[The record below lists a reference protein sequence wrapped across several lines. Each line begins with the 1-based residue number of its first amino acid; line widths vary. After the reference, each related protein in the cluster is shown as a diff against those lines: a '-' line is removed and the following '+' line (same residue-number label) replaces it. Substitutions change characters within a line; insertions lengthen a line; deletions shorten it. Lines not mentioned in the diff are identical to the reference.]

1 VLQEKLLKVTASLK
15 GRVFMTDTI
24 IPAAPDDHSDI
35 SSVVYPDLKSLREA
49 KGLSLKDI
57 YESTRISMANLR
69 AIEGGQFPLLPSPA
83 YTRTFIR
90 SYARAIGAESDI
102 VLAAYENYL
111 QSLPAPPREKETPDA
126 WRKGGRYGK
135 WIIWLLCAVIAV
147 VAIVILLSRDN
158 QPSPEATPA
167 PPAASAPASPAPP
180 VQTETAS
187 AAPAPTSPAPPVQT
201 ETASAAPTPT
211 SPAPH
216 LQTAPAAPAP
226 TPTPPE
232 TRPEVRPE
240 APKPVSEKKYHL
252 FMEAREPVWLRIRGD
267 ENRSEQMIL
276 SAGQTL
282 ERTADEPF
290 TVDIGNAGG
299 IAITFQGKPA
309 GSVGKRGQVVHL
321 RFPQD

>member
-1 VLQEKLLKVTASLK
+1 MEGMKGGGNFDCVLQEKLLKVTASLK

-147 VAIVILLSRDN
+147 VAIVILLSRDD

-180 VQTETAS
+180 VQTETAF
-187 AAPAPTSPAPPVQT
+187 AAPAPTSPALP
-201 ETASAAPTPT
+201 
-211 SPAPH
+211 